1 MMVLSDKVNVL
12 KDQFLSE
19 LTLNPSSILQYEKVL
34 NIFILW
40 QTKKDVNVT
49 QPTRAT
55 YAKFFN
61 ELKAKDLSSRTID
74 NYTAIIR
81 KFFKWM
87 VDLSYYDIDI
97 TDRITP
103 LRKSNDYVKA
113 PLPEDKA
120 MILLNHKPGNSVI
133 EVRNHAII
141 NTMIRIGLRRIEISR
156 LNVCDIFQVGTQWF
170 IRVHGKG
177 RYQQY
182 DELPI
187 TQDILT
193 PIQNYW
199 KYRMNPEESDPAFI
213 NHARCSSG
221 RITPHFISV
230 MAKARLR
237 SIGLDNKLF
246 SSHSFRHTAAYFA
259 FKSGSKQIEVQ
270 QMLRQRDGR
279 STEQYLK
286 AFNHEKVK
294 DGTAI
299 FNLDSYYKKLHRTNK
314 KRNENHI

>member
-1 MMVLSDKVNVL
+1 MVLPDKVNAL
-12 KDQFLSE
+12 KEKFLSE

-34 NIFILW
+34 TIFILW
-40 QTKKDVNVT
+40 QTKSEFDVT
-49 QPTRAT
+49 HPTRAT
-55 YAKFFN
+55 FAKFYN
-61 ELKAKDLSSRTID
+61 GLKAKDLSSRTID
-74 NYTAIIR
+74 NYTAIVR

-87 VDLSYYDIDI
+87 IDLDYYDTDI
-97 TDRITP
+97 TDKVIP
-103 LRKSNDYVKA
+103 LRRSNDYVKA

-120 MILLNHKPGNSVI
+120 MLLLNHKPDNSVI

-156 LNVCDIFQVGTQWF
+156 LNVSDIFQVGQQWF

-177 RYQQY
+177 AYQQY

-199 KYRMNPEESDPAFI
+199 KYRPNLGESDPAFI
-213 NHARCSSG
+213 NHARCSSD
-221 RITPHFISV
+221 RITPHSISV

-237 SIGLDNKLF
+237 SIGLDSKLF
-246 SSHSFRHTAAYFA
+246 SSHSFRHTADYFA

-294 DGTAI
+294 DGAAI